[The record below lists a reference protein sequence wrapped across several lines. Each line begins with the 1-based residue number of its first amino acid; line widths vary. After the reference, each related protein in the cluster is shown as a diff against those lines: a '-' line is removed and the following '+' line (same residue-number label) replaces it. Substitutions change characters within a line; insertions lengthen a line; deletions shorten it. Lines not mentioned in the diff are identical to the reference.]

1 MMHFYFIFWA
11 SPPYVPF
18 VPIGGLE
25 TELFF
30 DDEVSNEALIE
41 LRRFIVG
48 FIEKFEPDTPQIWQ
62 WERNI
67 EL

>member
-1 MMHFYFIFWA
+1 MHFYFIFWA

-30 DDEVSNEALIE
+30 DDTVINEALIE

-48 FIEKFEPDTPQIWQ
+48 LIEKFEPDTPQIWQ
-62 WERNI
+62 WKRNI